1 MISAIKSNQVAAFR
15 LHRHHLAAHQP
26 ASLTMICQNVC
37 GIQAQVMSSA
47 EMAIWARGH
56 HHKQTDIQSALWNER
71 SLVKTSCMR
80 QTLHLLQTSDFLLY
94 INALKRSRLAALHQI
109 MSRFGI
115 TPKEAE
121 AMTAAIVAALA
132 DGPQTQPELIQQI
145 LPEVGK
151 KLKAYIKA
159 AWSIQIF
166 RAALVEG
173 LICYGPP
180 RGSKSTFI
188 RVDQWLPPQKEIP
201 ETEAKRTLLRRY
213 LRAYG
218 PATARDFSRW
228 SGISMAEVKPVWESL
243 QEELRE
249 IQSEKQK
256 SYILRNDYDALAQSN
271 LNDHL
276 LRLLPGFDPF
286 LLGHTEKDH
295 LLDLRY
301 YKRVYRAA
309 GWITPTVLLNGK
321 IIGIWTHTRNTN
333 HMMLRIELFEKIQ
346 KKHRAQIEA
355 EAASL
360 ADFWSTSCK
369 IEFVK

>member
-1 MISAIKSNQVAAFR
+1 MIPAIKSNQAAAFR

-26 ASLTMICQNVC
+26 ASLIMICQNVC

-56 HHKQTDIQSALWNER
+56 HLKQTDMQSALWEKR
-71 SLVKTSCMR
+71 TLVKTSCMR

-109 MSRFGI
+109 MSRFGV

-121 AMTAAIVAALA
+121 AMTAAIVAALKK
-132 DGPQTQPELIQQI
+132 GPQTQPELIQQI
-145 LPEVGK
+145 VPKVGK

-188 RVDQWLPPQKEIP
+188 RADQWLPPQKEIP
-201 ETEAKRTLLRRY
+201 ETEAKQTLLRRY

-243 QEELRE
+243 REEMRE
-249 IQSEKQK
+249 VQCEDQK
-256 SYILRNDYDALAQSN
+256 SFILRDDYDTLAQSN
-271 LNDHL
+271 LNDHI
-276 LRLLPGFDPF
+276 LRLLPAFDPY
-286 LLGHTEKDH
+286 LLGHAGKDH
-295 LLDLRY
+295 LLDMRH

-309 GWITPTVLLNGK
+309 GWIAPTVLLNGK
-321 IIGIWTHTRNTN
+321 IVGVWSHTRNAV
-333 HMMLRIELFEKIQ
+333 HAVLRLELFEKIT
-346 KKHRAQIEA
+346 KKSHAQIEA

-360 ADFWSTSCK
+360 SDFWKTSCK
-369 IEFVK
+369 IEFVS

>member
-1 MISAIKSNQVAAFR
+1 MSN
-15 LHRHHLAAHQP
+15 
-26 ASLTMICQNVC
+26 
-37 GIQAQVMSSA
+37 A

-56 HHKQTDIQSALWNER
+56 HLKQADMQSALWKKR

-80 QTLHLLQTSDFLLY
+80 QTLHLLQTSDFSLY
-94 INALKRSRLAALHQI
+94 ISALKRSRLAALHQI
-109 MSRFGI
+109 MARFGI

-121 AMTAAIVAALA
+121 AMTAAIGAALA
-132 DGPQTQPELIQQI
+132 KGPQTQPELIQQI
-145 LPEVGK
+145 MPKVGK

-180 RGSKSTFI
+180 RGNKPTFI
-188 RVDQWLPPQKEIP
+188 RVEQWLPPQKEIP
-201 ETEAKRTLLRRY
+201 ETEAKRALLRRY
-213 LRAYG
+213 LGAYG

-228 SGISMAEVKPVWESL
+228 SGIPMAEVNPVWESL
-243 QEELRE
+243 QEDMRE
-249 IQSEKQK
+249 IESDGQK
-256 SYILRNDYDALAQSN
+256 SFILRDDYDALAHSN
-271 LNDHL
+271 LNNHI

-286 LLGHTEKDH
+286 LLGHAGKDH
-295 LLDLRY
+295 LLDMQH

-321 IIGIWTHTRNTN
+321 IIGVWSHTRNADYAV
-333 HMMLRIELFEKIQ
+333 LRLELFEKIT
-346 KKHRAQIEA
+346 KKHHAQILA

-360 ADFWSTSCK
+360 ADFWKTSCK